1 MISFMSQGSLPEMD
15 LSEYHWPIV
24 NVNRLIYF
32 IHITNQNF
40 RQVYPK
46 PSETTR
52 LYYT

>member
-1 MISFMSQGSLPEMD
+1 MD
-15 LSEYHWPIV
+15 LSEFHYPIV
-24 NVNRLIYF
+24 RVYVNILRLLYF